1 MTKKQV
7 VIDEVTLGEVI
18 DMALSDHVS
27 FTAIEDLY
35 GLTPDQVK
43 TVMRANLRPARY
55 RAWRGRVQTFGD
67 RRAHYKR
74 DTYRAEKIDP
84 QFSLIEHGGDAD
96 GQDETGSDL
105 EVAGPVNRKPKSVPK
120 RALANP

>member
-7 VIDEVTLGEVI
+7 DIDDVTLGEVI

-27 FTAIEDLY
+27 FSAIEDLY

-55 RAWRGRVQTFGD
+55 RAWRDRVQTFGD

-74 DTYRAEKIDP
+74 DTFRSEKISAEFAKPADDEFDE
-84 QFSLIEHGGDAD
+84 QTDDEQNDGGA
-96 GQDETGSDL
+96 
-105 EVAGPVNRKPKSVPK
+105 PVDRKRKSPPK